1 MDEYVLEISDLP
13 NGYYLDGTEY
23 KTSANDRK
31 VTVEIPSKVIEE
43 SAPANKSYALGEIMY
58 DFGFTDVWSDHTQ
71 YYTLSEL
78 MQTKKAVVLNFWYRD
93 CGPCRSEFPA
103 IEQAYRSYS
112 DDIALVALTYRDSTA
127 TIADFRDNYYAK
139 DYNGM
144 QLSFHMAQDLSGLYN
159 MFGITAF
166 PTTVIIDRY
175 GLIAYKDDGS
185 MPMAAQW
192 RALFANYVSDNYTQ
206 VAPDDDPDN
215 PDNPTD
221 VRELPDVN
229 MPSSSDIATA
239 INGNGTNGKVL
250 DYYPEED
257 DEYSWPW
264 LIGHDNVAGVNYLSA
279 ANKGKL
285 DSYAI
290 FYVDIHLE
298 KGDVLSYMYNVNC
311 GNNTLYVIMNG
322 ETSLKSYYGDSE
334 GWQEEYAVYI
344 ANRSVTVNLGFCYRR
359 DTADEFEE
367 GQEFVAIRD
376 IYITNIANVT
386 RATDMLY
393 DAVTELG
400 SGYEYVDIVMG
411 DDGYYRVGSKDGELL
426 LADINNATL
435 WSTIHL
441 GYSTFVPESGA
452 NSYAT
457 SLYML
462 SYWNSKIRYTD
473 NDGVHL
479 VYDGVDY
486 SDVIIDNFYL
496 QQYSDC
502 GYVPVDEELKEAM
515 QAFTKELCTQNNW
528 EYYDSQWLELCH
540 YYVHYGP
547 DKNHN
552 NEYDLCYAYDSTVE
566 GMVFRNALPV
576 KEGEVTEVDNYRGW
590 SISGGGVTF
599 KFTAESDGVYE
610 IRSCGDNTNA

>member
-1 MDEYVLEISDLP
+1 
-13 NGYYLDGTEY
+13 
-23 KTSANDRK
+23 
-31 VTVEIPSKVIEE
+31 
-43 SAPANKSYALGEIMY
+43 
-58 DFGFTDVWSDHTQ
+58 
-71 YYTLSEL
+71 
-78 MQTKKAVVLNFWYRD
+78 
-93 CGPCRSEFPA
+93 
-103 IEQAYRSYS
+103 
-112 DDIALVALTYRDSTA
+112 
-127 TIADFRDNYYAK
+127 
-139 DYNGM
+139 
-144 QLSFHMAQDLSGLYN
+144 
-159 MFGITAF
+159 
-166 PTTVIIDRY
+166 
-175 GLIAYKDDGS
+175 
-185 MPMAAQW
+185 
-192 RALFANYVSDNYTQ
+192 
-206 VAPDDDPDN
+206 
-215 PDNPTD
+215 
-221 VRELPDVN
+221 
-229 MPSSSDIATA
+229 
-239 INGNGTNGKVL
+239 
-250 DYYPEED
+250 
-257 DEYSWPW
+257 
-264 LIGHDNVAGVNYLSA
+264 
-279 ANKGKL
+279 
-285 DSYAI
+285 
-290 FYVDIHLE
+290 
-298 KGDVLSYMYNVNC
+298 MYNVNC

-576 KEGEVTEVDNYRGW
+576 KEDE
-590 SISGGGVTF
+590 
-599 KFTAESDGVYE
+599 FT
-610 IRSCGDNTNA
+610 